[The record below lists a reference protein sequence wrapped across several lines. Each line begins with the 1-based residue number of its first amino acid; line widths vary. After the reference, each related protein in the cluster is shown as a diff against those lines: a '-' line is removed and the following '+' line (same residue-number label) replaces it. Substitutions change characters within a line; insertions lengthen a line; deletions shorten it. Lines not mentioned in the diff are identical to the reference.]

1 MSRTHHVHT
10 LTMHCL
16 NIAKLKHKLCTIR
29 FDHGTKSTSINSN
42 AQYNYIC
49 SKTVTKGVILDTSP
63 FVSVLTLL
71 GDVIWSCVS
80 MLQWSQLHWETQML
94 I

>member
-1 MSRTHHVHT
+1 MLRTHHVHT
-10 LTMHCL
+10 LTMHCY
-16 NIAKLKHKLCTIR
+16 IAKLKHKLCTIR
-29 FDHGTKSTSINSN
+29 FDHGTKSTLINFN

-63 FVSVLTLL
+63 FVSLTLL

-80 MLQWSQLHWETQML
+80 MLQWSQLDWETQML
-94 I
+94 M